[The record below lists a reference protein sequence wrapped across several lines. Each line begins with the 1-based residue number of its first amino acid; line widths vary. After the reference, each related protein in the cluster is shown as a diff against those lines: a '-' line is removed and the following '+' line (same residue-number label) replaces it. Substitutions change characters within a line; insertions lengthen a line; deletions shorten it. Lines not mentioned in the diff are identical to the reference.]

1 MEQHFD
7 PNNAWRL
14 VATAI
19 YRKPED
25 SKIFGTVELDVTELE
40 IFVNKKR
47 QEGLKITLMHP
58 LILFVA
64 RALKQEVPQLN
75 CYVRRGRIVPRKQ
88 IDAMVS
94 VLQRDGEQLGSVK
107 VPNADTLTLAALAD
121 ILTRDV
127 QQTRKGTEKGASNQ
141 KSFLAV
147 LPWPFRGWFVRL
159 LRIMVIEWGI
169 YLPFPGF
176 RSDSFGSFVFSNVGS
191 IGIDIA
197 YPALMPVSN
206 LAMVLTMGSVQTKP
220 AVVDGQIVPRRLM
233 VLNAALDH
241 RVVDASHGG
250 KLFRYLKKAIKNPE
264 VLM

>member
-1 MEQHFD
+1 MERHFD
-7 PNNAWRL
+7 PNNAWRK

-25 SKIFGTVELDVTELE
+25 SKIFGTVELDVTDLE
-40 IFVNKKR
+40 IFVKRKR

-64 RALKQEVPQLN
+64 KALKDEVPQLN
-75 CYVRRGRIVPRKQ
+75 CYVRRGRIVPRGQ

-107 VPNADTLTLAALAD
+107 VPNADTLTLAGLAD
-121 ILTRDV
+121 ILARDV
-127 QQTRKGTEKGASNQ
+127 QQTRKGAEKGASSQ
-141 KSFLAV
+141 KMLLAT
-147 LPWPFRGWFVRL
+147 LPWPFRGWLVRL
-159 LRIMVIEWGI
+159 LRFFVIDWGI

-176 RSDSFGSFVFSNVGS
+176 SSDSFGSFVFSNVGS
-191 IGIDIA
+191 IGIDMA

-206 LAMVLTMGSVQTKP
+206 LAMVVTMGSVQTKP
-220 AVVDGQIVPRRLM
+220 AVVEGQIVPRRLLVM
-233 VLNAALDH
+233 SAALDH

-250 KLFRYLKKAIKNPE
+250 RLFRYLKKAIKDPE
-264 VLM
+264 ALL